1 MCVSRGIVRAGEGHT
16 LRKEEELCWRSF
28 GGQGVGGTGEA
39 AGHR

>member
-16 LRKEEELCWRSF
+16 LRKEELCWRSF
-28 GGQGVGGTGEA
+28 GGRGVGGTGEA